1 MLSLNDAAH
10 NAEQYSAFVEQ
21 HMNERRQRVE
31 QLDSFVRHR
40 LRLYRE
46 AQEHVQRQTTNKTIE
61 TVALPPPPT
70 SGDTVV
76 VLSQR
81 ATTPLLEQSSSSSS
95 SSFHPCE
102 MTNRVRHSKQR
113 LASKQLI
120 QSADTSSTDDIQPVG
135 TWLNPAPTI
144 TPRTNEQPRPSSA
157 TTLQRSMSENHLST
171 FALKALTNSLTNGL
185 TNIENRKRLQA
196 TRALFMTIERR
207 KVKEN
212 LLLNKQ
218 NKEMQRL
225 VELKEAERLH
235 QEESL
240 AQRQVS
246 TIHTVSAK
254 FVDQSV
260 VDVNSVDPKQ
270 LAHIRKQRIHEQ
282 KRREIER
289 YIRALKTTLRERCS
303 KRGINVPTLCSCH
316 STIWDADPMA
326 CSQNCSFYRN
336 PTAFATSL
344 HSLLT
349 SCQATN

>member
-1 MLSLNDAAH
+1 MMLLYH

-246 TIHTVSAK
+246 TIHTVSG
-254 FVDQSV
+254 
-260 VDVNSVDPKQ
+260 
-270 LAHIRKQRIHEQ
+270 
-282 KRREIER
+282 
-289 YIRALKTTLRERCS
+289 Y
-303 KRGINVPTLCSCH
+303 
-316 STIWDADPMA
+316 
-326 CSQNCSFYRN
+326 
-336 PTAFATSL
+336 
-344 HSLLT
+344 
-349 SCQATN
+349 

>member
-61 TVALPPPPT
+61 TVALLPPPT

-81 ATTPLLEQSSSSSS
+81 ATTPLLEQSSS

-120 QSADTSSTDDIQPVG
+120 QSADTLSTDDIQPVG
-135 TWLNPAPTI
+135 TWLNPAPII
-144 TPRTNEQPRPSSA
+144 TPRTNEQPRPSSV

-246 TIHTVSAK
+246 TINTVSAK

-289 YIRALKTTLRERCS
+289 YIKIFSITF
-303 KRGINVPTLCSCH
+303 
-316 STIWDADPMA
+316 DPE
-326 CSQNCSFYRN
+326 
-336 PTAFATSL
+336 
-344 HSLLT
+344 
-349 SCQATN
+349 